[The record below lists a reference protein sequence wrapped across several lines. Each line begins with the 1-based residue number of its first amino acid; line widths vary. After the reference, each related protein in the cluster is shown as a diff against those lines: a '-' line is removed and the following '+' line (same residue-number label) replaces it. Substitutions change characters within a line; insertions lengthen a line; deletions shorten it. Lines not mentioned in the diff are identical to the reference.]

1 MQRKLRIW
9 FSFSCSDNRKSAIQN
24 PKWAGLLTI
33 VVALTACG
41 ARAEAQQTGKVHR
54 IGFLAVGSPSGASS
68 SLEAFR
74 KGLGEK
80 GYAEGRNISI
90 EYRWAEGRQD
100 RLPGLAN
107 ELVRIKVDII
117 ITSGMSAVLAAK
129 NATKTI
135 PILFVGAADPVN
147 WGLVASLAQPGG
159 NVTGFSELAGREVEG
174 KRLEMLKEAFPKTSR
189 VAVVLDST
197 GRVDPSP
204 LQEAA
209 RALGMTLLLSDE
221 TVTPDEFRRAFA
233 TMTRENSHA
242 LYAPQTPINVRHR
255 DLIVELATKHRLPAM
270 YGSSEFVEAGGLM
283 SYGAHFSDL
292 FRRSAIYV
300 DKILKGARPSDL
312 PVEQP
317 TKFELMINLQA
328 AKKIGA
334 TIRPEVLARADKI
347 LK

>member
-1 MQRKLRIW
+1 LLTAKDMKKKIAVLALSAMLLALSLPADAQQARKL
-9 FSFSCSDNRKSAIQN
+9 
-24 PKWAGLLTI
+24 
-33 VVALTACG
+33 
-41 ARAEAQQTGKVHR
+41 HR
-54 IGFLAVGSPSGASS
+54 IGFLAFGSSSGASS

-80 GYAEGRNISI
+80 GYVEGRNLSI

-107 ELVRIKVDII
+107 ELVRNKVDII
-117 ITSGMSAVLAAK
+117 MTSGMSAALAAK

-135 PILFVGAADPVN
+135 PILFVGAADPVG
-147 WGLVASLAQPGG
+147 WGLVTSLAQPGG

-174 KRLEMLKEAFPKTSR
+174 KRLETLKEAFPKISR

-197 GRVDPSP
+197 GRVDPRP
-204 LQEAA
+204 LQDAA
-209 RALGMTLLLSDE
+209 KALGMTLLLSDE
-221 TVTPDEFRRAFA
+221 TVTPDEFRKAFTA
-233 TMTRENSHA
+233 MTRENSHA
-242 LYAPQTPINVRHR
+242 VYAPQTPINVRHR
-255 DLIVELATKHRLPAM
+255 NLIAELATKHRLPAM

-300 DKILKGARPSDL
+300 DKILKGTRPGDL

-317 TKFELMINLQA
+317 TKFELIINVQA
-328 AKKIGA
+328 AKTIGV
-334 TIRPEVLARADKI
+334 TIRPEILARADKI